1 MAEEGLAVEGKNV
14 TPDEIML
21 KSLKSNVFDWRLT
34 QGDLKRMEEIS
45 GIMKELEIL
54 KKDVP
59 LSSVVD
65 LRWQSELERQKP

>member
-14 TPDEIML
+14 TPEEIML

-34 QGDLKRMEEIS
+34 QVDLKRMEELS